1 MTKLVLKFPEWSVER
16 VKCPTKQEGD
26 NGQKDVLCY
35 DNMIMKIY
43 IRYKIKYIR
52 IQQHNILQHK
62 TT

>member
-1 MTKLVLKFPEWSVER
+1 MER

-52 IQQHNILQHK
+52 I
-62 TT
+62 